1 MKGFQL
7 KIDAGNVSH
16 KVRFNQHSFD
26 NYYAENNEIIICLEG
41 VILNRTQ
48 LIKSVKSPDIYL
60 HQLYEQHEKNFVQ
73 YLEGEFVGFVYDQQ
87 KKKVLAFTN
96 FTATRKLL
104 YYRNA
109 NNFVIDTNLIELTN
123 SLKQDKKPYSLDEI
137 TMYQLLVCE
146 NTLED
151 YTPIKEV
158 KKLNDA
164 QILTIDLNNLELNI
178 SSYYA
183 FQPKFKGSKRE
194 ALEEVDRLFTQAV
207 CLEFE
212 KDRELNKETFAL
224 LSGGLDSRMTV
235 LVALKNGFSID
246 EAFCFSQKN
255 YWDERIASQIAKDYT
270 IPFHFVALNGGE
282 YITEIDEIFNVSN
295 GFVVYSG
302 ALHTNFAYKSI
313 DRNRFGLIHSGQLG
327 DGVFG
332 MFNKKRMKSPPTKEK
347 IVVHD
352 RLFHR
357 MENEFNQ
364 ITSQYDNEEH
374 FLTRNVGY
382 NRTVLGSYMAEEFS
396 YQTSPF
402 MHSDFL
408 KFVHSLPEEW
418 KYNQEMY
425 IEWINQFHPDA
436 TKYIW
441 ERTLLK
447 PTSKRRI
454 AFGDKVVKR
463 SFNILVNRVLKKQ
476 NIGKMTAYEY
486 YFKNE
491 IKHQQKMNA
500 YFEDTI
506 DLVTSET
513 LKKDLNLLYSTGN
526 FIEKTTVLTV
536 LSIVKHYFGE

>member
-7 KIDAGNVSH
+7 KINRDNITY
-16 KVRFNQHSFD
+16 KVRFEQSSFD
-26 NYYAENNEIIICLEG
+26 NYFVDCNEIVICLEG
-41 VILNRTQ
+41 VLLNHTK
-48 LIKSVKSPDIYL
+48 LIERYNLSENYL
-60 HQLYEQHEKNFVQ
+60 HQLYKDFEKDFVK
-73 YLEGEFVGFVYDQQ
+73 YLEGEFVGFVYDKH
-87 KKKVLAFTN
+87 KKQLLAFTN

-104 YYRNA
+104 YYKDA
-109 NNFVIDTNLIELTN
+109 NNIIIDTSLIELTN
-123 SLKQDKKPYSLDEI
+123 CLKQENKNYSLDEI
-137 TMYQLLVCE
+137 AMYQLLVCE

-164 QILTIDLNNLELNI
+164 QILTIDLKNLDLDI
-178 SSYYA
+178 TSYYSP
-183 FQPKFKGSKRE
+183 FPRFKGSKIE
-194 ALEEVDRLFTQAV
+194 ALKEIDRLFTQAV
-207 CLEFE
+207 CLEFD
-212 KDRELNKETFAL
+212 KDKELNKETFAL
-224 LSGGLDSRMTV
+224 LSGGLDSRMT
-235 LVALKNGFSID
+235 LMVALKNGYKID

-255 YWDERIASQIAKDYT
+255 YWDEIIAKQIAKDYN
-270 IPFHFVALNGGE
+270 IPFHFIALNGGE

-313 DRNRFGLIHSGQLG
+313 NRNRFGLIHSGQLG

-332 MFNKKRMKSPPTKEK
+332 MFNRKRKKTIPTKEK

-357 MENEFNQ
+357 MEKEFNH
-364 ITSQYDNEEH
+364 IISQYDNEEH

-402 MHSDFL
+402 MNSDFL

-418 KYNQEMY
+418 KYNQELY
-425 IEWINQFHPDA
+425 IEWINQYHPET

-447 PTSKRRI
+447 PTSKKNTVL
-454 AFGDKVVKR
+454 GDKIVKR
-463 SFNILVNRVLKKQ
+463 SFNILINRIFKKQ
-476 NIGKMTAYEY
+476 NFGKMTAYDY
-486 YFKNE
+486 YYKQD
-491 IKHQQKMNA
+491 KRHQEKMND
-500 YFEDTI
+500 YFENTI
-506 DLVTSET
+506 SFITSET
-513 LKKDLNLLYSTGN
+513 LKNDLISLYKTGN

-536 LSIVKHYFGE
+536 LSIARHYL